1 MVVIYPSGG
10 GDLPNLNTSPRAPV
24 GAKKGDQR
32 LKLECIDYIF
42 SFMLHA
48 CLHQLHKKNAVS
60 IQMSIEMNDLPDRS
74 IEIV

>member
-1 MVVIYPSGG
+1 MTLQPDNIISTEKISLSY
-10 GDLPNLNTSPRAPV
+10 L
-24 GAKKGDQR
+24 KKGDQR